1 MPDTLPVHVNRD
13 DLHDVAV
20 PNSFEVTGPFTIELT
35 NHGEP
40 LHVHLHL
47 DDDLSGVARLEA
59 GNHYVEAERTR
70 EVSVNVSPSG
80 SVRGKLKV
88 VAAYGATTRYVD
100 VIVSEPEAA
109 GESVQVDESLN
120 RPPPKEEAPNRSI
133 GSDGPAL
140 SPEVAV
146 LALGGVALF
155 VAAFAVLVLR
165 STVVS
170 LGALGVLAGV
180 LVAMYLLFE

>member
-1 MPDTLPVHVNRD
+1 VHVNRD

-20 PNSFEVTGPFTIELT
+20 PNSFETTGSFTIELV

-47 DDDLSGVARLEA
+47 DDALSQVAELEA

-70 EVSVNVSPSG
+70 QVRVEASPKG

-100 VIVSEPEAA
+100 VIISEPE
-109 GESVQVDESLN
+109 ETEDSVQVDESLGKPQPRDEPRN
-120 RPPPKEEAPNRSI
+120 ESRNQSLAVRPEI
-133 GSDGPAL
+133 
-140 SPEVAV
+140 AV
-146 LALGGVALF
+146 LALGAAAILVAIL
-155 VAAFAVLVLR
+155 AVLVLQ
-165 STVVS
+165 STIVA
-170 LGALGVLAGV
+170 LGALAVLTGV
-180 LVAMYLLFE
+180 LVAMYLLYE